1 MPTPPLDTNYPPPDA
16 ELARFSPAART
27 AWAKHD
33 RKTDGWL
40 PLWRHMTDAGAVAGK
55 LWDTWLADNI
65 KRLVSEALPAGEA
78 DARRLM
84 VFLGSSHDIGKS
96 TPAFACQVEPLAE
109 RMRNAGLDMPSAVEY
124 GEDRRLAPH
133 GLAGQLL
140 MQEWMAERFGMSS
153 RASGQFAVVAGGHH
167 GTPPEHQQIHNLQ
180 LRPRLLRH
188 PGPSEAI
195 WRSVQFELLDACGEF
210 SGAADRLAA
219 WTSVRLPQPVQV
231 VLTAVVILSDWIA
244 SAPELFPYDPASWQ
258 PAGRAGEERRLRS
271 AWQGLDLPGPWSPV
285 EPEQTAGELFAERFT
300 LPEGALIRPVQEEA
314 VRMARAMPA
323 AGLLM
328 IEAPMGEGKT
338 EAAFAAAEVL
348 AARTGAGGCLVAL
361 PTRATGDAMFPRLLA
376 WLDKLPLDGPRSV
389 VLAHAKAALNDV
401 WAGMMRRERRAI
413 AAVDLDG
420 GERVGT
426 ERTTKGAQPAGLHA
440 HRWLRGRKKA
450 LLASFAVGTVDQ
462 VLFAGL
468 KSRHLALRH
477 LAVAGK
483 VVIIDEVHAY
493 DAYMSRYLDR
503 VLEWLAAYRV
513 PVVLLSATLPADRR
527 RALAA
532 AYAGQPMDAH
542 GPGPESVPDDAY
554 PLITAVAPGVTPH
567 VAQPAAASG
576 RRTDVSLERLVD
588 YPGLLADRLA
598 AELADGGCALVVRN
612 TVDRVLEAADVLR
625 ERFGD
630 GAVTVAH
637 SRFLA
642 ADRAAKDAELRERFG
657 PGGDRPTGPHVVVAS
672 QVVEQSLD
680 VDFDLLVTDLAP
692 VDLLLQRMGRL
703 HRHPRVRPPRLAQ
716 ARCLVTGTVDW
727 SSTPPQPVLGS
738 VSIYGEHLLLRTL
751 AVLDAHLDGEPLVL
765 PNHISP
771 LVQEVYGNIEVGSP
785 EWAEKLAEAH
795 AEHLQLLR
803 KKRDKAGDFLL
814 GPVRRAGRP
823 VIGWLE
829 ANAGDADDSLAGR
842 AQVRDSQ
849 ESVEV
854 LAVQRLRDGRLVTV
868 PWLDGG
874 RGGLDLPTDFLPS
887 RRAAEAAAASA
898 ITLPWQFCKSWMID
912 RTIEELERFRVNA
925 WQVKE
930 CPWLA
935 GELFLVLD
943 EDCQTRLSG
952 FVLSYSKD
960 DGLRVLPSTG
970 PPRKQGPAEG
980 GTAPGNGDDHGRA
993 ANGEVPAS
1001 APGTAPTAPP
1011 EGPPAQT
1018 VSADVSS
1025 ARGRT
1030 EGVGPLTPLA
1040 TEAGI
1045 SRPPSFSLITR
1056 PWLPAQ
1062 RLDGSTEELSLHGLF
1077 TQARALR
1084 RLVGDVSTQELAL
1097 LRLLLAVVHDAL
1109 DGPADLES
1117 WEELWQADEPFA
1129 PVLDYL
1135 LRHEDRFD
1143 LLHPVQPFFQ
1153 VSGLRTEKNEIASL
1167 NRLVA
1172 DVPNGDPF
1180 FAMRR
1185 PGVDRLS
1192 YAEAARWLVHA
1203 HAYDTS
1209 GIKSAMAGDDRA
1221 KAGKVYP
1228 LGVGSAGTLG
1238 GIFAE
1243 GANLHETLLLNLIAL
1258 DEGIVGEEDSA
1269 GADDV
1274 DRPAWRREQPFGPG
1288 PRGAASDIS
1297 RPDGLRDLYTWQ
1309 SRRIRLHAEDG
1320 AVTGVV
1326 LGYGDPLTMSA
1337 PWKLEPMSGWRRSP
1351 AQEKKQARPLVYMPK
1366 QHDPSRAAWRGLASL
1381 LPARRAAT
1389 DDTGR
1394 GTSDSLPSGVVR
1406 WTSMLTTEGVLDPQ
1420 ALIRLRLIGAVYGTQ
1435 QSVVDEIVDDS
1446 VVMPAVLLHQ
1456 EHAAFRTAAVDAVA
1470 DADEAV
1476 RALGHLAGNLARAAG
1491 TDAAPAT
1498 QAARD
1503 LGFGALDGPYR
1514 QWLATLASCSDPQEA
1529 RKQWQVTVR
1538 HHILRLGQ
1546 SLLNSVG
1553 PAASEGRV
1561 TELPGYGPTW
1571 INDARAET
1579 WFRRR
1584 MNKVLSDTVERPG
1597 GPQATGP
1604 VSPSSE
1610 ARSPAA
1616 PDPASTPTR
1625 DNAQTEPAL

>member
-1 MPTPPLDTNYPPPDA
+1 MRKGASHSSGEAPFAHLSPV
-16 ELARFSPAART
+16 ARK

-33 RKTDGWL
+33 RDTGGWL
-40 PLWRHMTDAGAVAGK
+40 PLWRHMADAGAVAGK
-55 LWDTWLADNI
+55 LWDVWLADNI
-65 KRLVSEALPAGEA
+65 KRLVSEAFPAGEV
-78 DARRLM
+78 DARRL
-84 VFLGSSHDIGKS
+84 VIFLASAHDIGKS
-96 TPAFACQVEPLAE
+96 TPAFACQVEPLADA
-109 RMRNAGLDMPSAVEY
+109 MRAAGLAMPSAVEY

-140 MQEWMAERFGMSS
+140 LQEWMAERVGMSP

-167 GTPPEHQQIHNLQ
+167 GTPPEHQQLHDLQ

-188 PGPSEAI
+188 PGPSEDA
-195 WRSVQFELLDACGEF
+195 WRRVQYELMDACAE
-210 SGAADRLAA
+210 SANVMERLTA
-219 WTSVRLPQPVQV
+219 WRSVRLPQPVQV
-231 VLTAVVILSDWIA
+231 VLTAVVILADWIA

-258 PAGRAGEERRLRS
+258 PAGPAGEERRLRA
-271 AWQGLDLPGPWSPV
+271 AWQGLDLPGPWSPG
-285 EPEQTAGELFAERFT
+285 EPEQAAEELFAQRFA
-300 LPEGALIRPVQEEA
+300 LPEGARIRPVQEEA
-314 VRMARAMPA
+314 VRMARTMPA

-338 EAAFAAAEVL
+338 EAAFAAAEIL
-348 AARTGAGGCLVAL
+348 AARTGAGGALVAL

-389 VLAHAKAALNDV
+389 VLAHAKAALNNV
-401 WAGMMRRERRAI
+401 WAGMMRRDRRAI
-413 AAVDLDG
+413 AAVELDRPG
-420 GERVGT
+420 QVSAKHAAERA
-426 ERTTKGAQPAGLHA
+426 EPAGLHA
-440 HRWLRGRKKA
+440 HQWLRGRKKA

-532 AYAGQPMDAH
+532 AYAGQPMDAD
-542 GPGPESVPDDAY
+542 GLGPEAVPDDAY
-554 PLITAVAPGVTPH
+554 PLITAVAPGAPPQ

-576 RRTDVSLERLVD
+576 RRTDVHLERLGADPV
-588 YPGLLADRLA
+588 LLADRLES
-598 AELADGGCALVVRN
+598 ELADGGCALVVRN

-637 SRFLA
+637 SRFVA
-642 ADRAAKDAELRERFG
+642 ADRAAKDTQLREWFG
-657 PGGDRPTGPHVVVAS
+657 PGGDRPAGPYVVVAS

-692 VDLLLQRMGRL
+692 VDLLLQRLGRL
-703 HRHPRVRPPRLAQ
+703 HRHPRVRPPRLSQ
-716 ARCLVTGTVDW
+716 ARCLVTGVADW
-727 SSTPPQPVLGS
+727 STVPPQPVKGS
-738 VSIYGEHLLLRTL
+738 AFIYGEHLLLRTL
-751 AVLDAHLDGEPLVL
+751 AVLGPYLAGDSLVL
-765 PNHISP
+765 PDHISP
-771 LVQEVYGNIEVGSP
+771 LVQKVYGKTEVGP
-785 EWAEKLAEAH
+785 REWAGKLAEAH
-795 AEHLQLLR
+795 EEHLHLLK

-829 ANAGDADDSLAGR
+829 ANAGDADDSRTGR
-842 AQVRDSQ
+842 AQVRDTP
-849 ESVEV
+849 ESLEV
-854 LAVQRLRDGRLVTV
+854 LVVQRLRDGRLITV

-874 RGGLDLPTDFLPS
+874 RGGLDLPTDFLPG

-898 ITLPWQFCKSWMID
+898 ITLPWQFCKPWVID
-912 RTIEELERFRVNA
+912 QTIEELERFRVDA
-925 WQVKE
+925 WQVKQ

-960 DGLRVLPSTG
+960 DGLRVLPSTTPVG
-970 PPRKQGPAEG
+970 EPGTVEGNAPPREG
-980 GTAPGNGDDHGRA
+980 EDRGRA
-993 ANGEVPAS
+993 ADSEVTSLTPGPAPVAVPEGASDPTAS
-1001 APGTAPTAPP
+1001 AGAS
-1011 EGPPAQT
+1011 G
-1018 VSADVSS
+1018 V
-1025 ARGRT
+1025 RGRAA
-1030 EGVGPLTPLA
+1030 EAGPLM
-1040 TEAGI
+1040 
-1045 SRPPSFSLITR
+1045 SRTAQADAAAPPSFNLVTR
-1056 PWLPAQ
+1056 PWLPVQ
-1062 RLDGSTEELSLHGLF
+1062 RLDGSTEELSLRDLF
-1077 TQARALR
+1077 AQARELR
-1084 RLVGDVSTQELAL
+1084 RLVGDVPTQELAL

-1109 DGPADLES
+1109 DGPADLED
-1117 WEELWQADEPFA
+1117 WEDLWQADEPFA

-1135 LRHEDRFD
+1135 LRHQDRFD
-1143 LLHPVQPFFQ
+1143 LLHPERPFFQ
-1153 VSGLRTEKNEIASL
+1153 VSGLRTEKDEIASL

-1209 GIKSAMAGDDRA
+1209 GIKSAMAGDHRA

-1243 GANLHETLLLNLIAL
+1243 GANLKETLLLNLIAL
-1258 DEGIVGEEDSA
+1258 DEGIVEVADHAGIGGE
-1269 GADDV
+1269 

-1288 PRGAASDIS
+1288 PRGAASDLS

-1320 AVTGVV
+1320 AITGVV

-1351 AQEKKQARPLVYMPK
+1351 AQEKKQGRPLVYMPQ
-1366 QHDPSRAAWRGLASL
+1366 QHHPSRAAWRGLDSL
-1381 LPARRAAT
+1381 LHTRRAAT
-1389 DDTGR
+1389 DDSGR
-1394 GTSDSLPSGVVR
+1394 GVPVSLPSGIVR
-1406 WTSMLTTEGVLDPQ
+1406 WSSMLTTESFLDPQ
-1420 ALIRLRLIGAVYGTQ
+1420 ALIRLRLIGAEYGTQ

-1446 VVMPAVLLHQ
+1446 VALPAVLLHR
-1456 EHAAFRTAAVDAVA
+1456 EHAAFRTAAVDAVT

-1476 RALGHLAGNLARAAG
+1476 RALGHLAGDLARAAG

-1498 QAARD
+1498 QTARD
-1503 LGFGALDGPYR
+1503 LGFGTLDGPYR
-1514 QWLATLASCSDPQEA
+1514 QWLATLAAYSDPQEA
-1529 RKQWQVTVR
+1529 RKQWQATVR
-1538 HHILRLGQ
+1538 RCILRLGRD
-1546 SLLNSVG
+1546 LLNSAG

-1561 TELPGYGPTW
+1561 TDLPGYGPTW
-1571 INDARAET
+1571 VNDARAET

-1584 MNKVLSDTVERPG
+1584 LNKDLPDVVDRSG
-1597 GPQATGP
+1597 GPQATGRLAS
-1604 VSPSSE
+1604 SPE
-1610 ARSPAA
+1610 THPTTAPA
-1616 PDPASTPTR
+1616 PASASLHR
-1625 DNAQTEPAL
+1625 DDQTEPAL